1 MKPLPTKQSHPSQA
15 EKIKQI
21 TDKLEQGIA
30 DLFSSDRYK
39 TWLTTMSR
47 FHDYSLNNTLLIAG
61 QMPHATLVAGYG
73 AWKKQFGRQVQKGS
87 RAIRI
92 LAPSPYKKRTEVD
105 KIDPDTGSVV
115 KNSDGTPQKEI
126 REIVMPAF
134 KVVNV
139 FDVSQTEG
147 KELPTLGV
155 SELSG
160 DVEQYS
166 DFMSALRKT
175 CPVPMEFEEIAGGA
189 KGYFHPL
196 EERIAI
202 QSGMSQVQTVKT
214 AIHEM
219 AHQKLH
225 SIHPKDKTVA
235 SEPTDNSR
243 SKLTR
248 NSKEV
253 EAESVAFTVCRH
265 FGIETDDYSFAY
277 IAAWSRG
284 KETHELKASLDVIR
298 KAASEMI
305 TEIENCLKAL
315 LRDRKPKEISADVN
329 EKDAERGESIS
340 VSKQREEEKTS
351 VIAELHS
358 KSETVKSHLATERQL
373 RKNKEE
379 TR

>member
-21 TDKLEQGIA
+21 TDQLEQGIA

-39 TWLTTMSR
+39 TWLTIMSR

-92 LAPSPYKKRTEVD
+92 LAPSPYKKKTEVD
-105 KIDPDTGSVV
+105 KVDPDTGAVV

-126 REIVMPAF
+126 REIVVPAF

-202 QSGMSQVQTVKT
+202 QSGMSQVKTVKT
-214 AIHEM
+214 AVHEM

-225 SIHPKDKTVA
+225 SIQPKDETP
-235 SEPTDNSR
+235 SEAGDNSR
-243 SKLTR
+243 AELTR

-265 FGIETDDYSFAY
+265 FGIETDDYSFTY

-284 KETHELKASLDVIR
+284 KETAELKASLDVIR
-298 KAASEMI
+298 RAASEMI
-305 TEIENCLKAL
+305 TEIENCLKEL

-329 EKDAERGESIS
+329 EKDTERGESIS

-358 KSETVKSHLATERQL
+358 KSETVKSHLAAERQL